1 MKKRTKE
8 EAQKALQEASERYRQ
23 REHAYYRV
31 SDKYKEDSK
40 KYTEQLA
47 EWDRIEGI
55 GKGVDEKTLNDELDR
70 LTKEAEAKGY
80 IWDSEQKRLSSLMG
94 LSASDDYK
102 DLEKQLI
109 DVNNALDV
117 KKRQKVYGIT
127 EDYWRV
133 DGNGLDTD
141 TTLQNLIGADEDA
154 MKYYNRWLIH
164 NGATSNADAEKEIER
179 YIELEAAKR
188 TMEMGRDYPV
198 SAFFMTP
205 LMNLASVAGVPLQ
218 FINGEKNPI
227 AEEAKLL
234 RQGATEGMSESGAF
248 WYNLGGSAIESATA
262 ALIPGGWA
270 LLGASAASQT
280 FNDII
285 DRGGT
290 HADAFIGGLA
300 AGAFESLF
308 ESVSISALKS
318 MKPDEIS
325 ASLKAFAKN
334 MGKQVVTNA
343 EEEAATEL
351 ANILFDTITMGDIS
365 NASLMIERYMAQG
378 MSESEAKRKVAG
390 EFTSQILESAA
401 SGAVMGLG
409 FGLVGAGVGAVRRS
423 NEARGTVKD
432 QRKLDDLIEAGEAVF
447 TGAEYSRER
456 ELLDK
461 IKAHKGSTNMSQ
473 RNRVAK
479 LDRSIDKYT
488 MEKVAPKASSLEE
501 VQKAMS
507 EEALGNVSQTL
518 KNAREAASE
527 VMIGKDVTY
536 NSMPK
541 IVEFDGDGGI
551 VVQGKD
557 GSNTLLSELSFE
569 DDEIYEAYVLATTTG
584 SVENA
589 NRFLEQYRLNSNS
602 STTDVEN
609 LWTAYMGGL
618 SYGQT
623 MTNDSALEEAVK
635 RFASDTMPDTVIKSA
650 FLSGRSLRESA
661 NNKYITLQKNY
672 DKAWKEAGG
681 KESVAK
687 FDDSGLRGLR
697 LDSSQQEYRSF
708 LRTFSR
714 AMGANIEVFASEKG
728 ARKENG
734 SYNRDTNTIRIDI
747 NAGIGKNANY
757 TAIKSC
763 VVNTLSH
770 ETVHNMRVTAK
781 EQYSSLRDYVLSVLQ
796 SDENYDLESAI
807 EAEYEKARAKGRK
820 DFTREDAIE
829 EIVARACEDRLGSSE
844 KLRDFMVEFYN
855 KDKKAANSFVKAVR
869 EFLTRL
875 KLFFENI
882 AKQKSSSEEA
892 QLIADQGKEIVAEL
906 QKRFD
911 EAIMAMREGN
921 IARNAVEAVNV
932 SIDTATESASPIMLS
947 EATWR
952 ESEYVTKEEEAAAAL
967 AKALDVSKADALKY
981 IKNVNS
987 VAKMIANDRA
997 RLDYVASSFGS
1008 AFVSN
1013 VEYGGSFDFTTL
1025 CKKRRVFT
1033 GTFQEIQKR
1042 LGEVALTPDQILEI
1056 RNLLI
1061 KAHLEAP
1068 CGLCYVEGSRANMGK
1083 FATEFIR
1090 LYKRDNPNAWTPKMV
1105 DVNTPDGV
1113 EQMRI
1118 NHPEAYEQYEYF
1130 WNHYGKLKDSD
1141 PALFAS
1147 QQKPK
1152 LYEAR
1157 KAYANEILDRFT
1169 TDTGVDKKNR
1179 NGGIRMQ
1186 SFSDFEIIHAID
1198 TMQIIMDMSRVGL
1211 AGQAYTKVPE
1221 FAKAFGDTGLKIN
1234 LSLIAKGVD
1243 ENGRIIFDDRE
1254 GMPHETAFD
1263 IRKKHSKNVGTI
1275 LVIFNDKQLY
1285 AAMADDRIDFIIPFH
1300 RSQWKKGQYSAM
1312 GLPEGTK
1319 DYTYMQNEKLIKPT
1333 YHEYHGRMVKDK
1345 ASNYM
1350 PNEYWDFTKSG
1361 KENAEAYLKMCAENN
1376 KRPKFYKLLDYDGKG
1391 TYSLKADGSTDG
1403 YWKLLID
1410 FKMYDNDGNGSPQ
1423 MPVRPDFSMGEIRK
1437 MLKEYEGGHDTYP
1450 TAHNVVDEFV
1460 NSFNAQKVAK
1470 SSSLIT
1476 QPVNVGVSLGN
1487 TMFMD
1492 REVVDSE
1499 AYGQGIAKITT
1510 DTTESQRYEILKEK
1524 KITAPFYKGEADKI
1538 ISINQ
1543 KELESQK
1550 LGLVKSA
1557 LVKIASEF
1565 DAFTD
1570 YNIKDVG
1577 VEIRLSKSNLKE
1589 SVSKDATPVQLAKLL
1604 PLLKIAVEHAI
1615 GIESHRNRYYYDI
1628 DTVYFDNLLGAYIDG
1643 ENLIPVRFGLKHS
1656 QNGSVVLY
1664 VVVDQNKIGLEHLSE
1679 TKKDRGLQDSTPD
1692 KTGEGGLRRSVT
1704 YNITQIIPFVNSK
1717 DLLRYIPDKMLNQ
1730 AQRSAKW
1737 EAIAETIIRT
1747 NSKNDRKYADYI
1759 AKGDLRSAKQM
1770 VSAAAKV
1777 AGYDTPKL
1785 YHGTNRFGFTRF
1797 DTGRGHGFI
1806 YGTTNPAVAANY
1818 GGNGNYA
1825 GARAIGKRYISPDT
1839 VEYWNDEIKSV
1850 IQNAESVFGT
1860 KYKVLSDDIRAKIRA
1875 DVYNEVSKVASQ
1887 LDDNFADFDLP
1898 EGIANSMTWVIDLFY
1913 TVQENDNEYFSEDA
1927 DIKAWWLSSLKDS
1940 INHYNEHYPKLREY
1954 LDNHFDEFTEAQKNY
1969 VRVLQS
1975 FEALDAAIDI
1985 EYGYYK
1991 AANPTNEVQLVN
2003 AKTNQNIVTRE
2014 ELQSKVDSVKNV
2026 GAYELYGKI
2035 GNNPLRVDA
2044 NGRDWVT
2051 LVVPEMGDNKY
2062 HSTDVVAEWAKA
2074 NGYTSVI
2081 VTNVYDGGE
2090 LADDYI
2096 FFDTNQVKSADPIT
2110 YDDSDNVIPLSERF
2124 NSNNDDIRY
2133 QERTETPEPSEV
2145 LRELFETNAAFAGY
2159 KSYTASLKKY
2169 QELMQR
2175 VDGYEKQIA
2184 DIDANIARL
2193 RSKRRQSGKG
2203 TRIGDLSDKRIAI
2216 EKKIEQAKN
2225 KMFAMEAK
2233 ELNSVV
2239 RAETKRLVQD
2249 ERTKARLRRYNARK
2263 QHYIESIGKRVKA
2276 MQEKLVKNS
2285 ADHHIP
2291 DALKAPIAELLT
2303 ALDFSSKRSL
2313 QGGAPTKKEADLKA
2327 AVDRITKLTS
2337 GINPEDIPPLDLPP
2351 RFKDQWDEVVRVV
2364 DAYTWGRGKLY
2375 PDKMIL
2381 QEMDVASLRS
2391 LNRALMDIQHAVSVA
2406 NETIA
2411 AANMAPINVLANDL
2425 YSYLKNDVKEAK
2437 VEGKGVWQ
2445 AGKNFITW
2453 ENTLPVYAFDRLG
2466 EVGQKLF
2473 ATFQDGFDKLVTE
2486 VNQIIETTEKTY
2498 TQKEVQSWRKQVYNF
2513 KFDTINGESRT
2524 LYLTTP
2530 QIMSLYCLS
2539 KREQAKKHFAGGGIV
2554 AEDIRISVKGKY
2566 KNSAEG
2572 VRLTEQAL
2580 ERIIGK
2586 LTDRQKKVADELQTF
2601 MTNVCAEW
2609 GNEVTYKRWGIRPL
2623 TEENYF
2629 PIDTKSS
2636 TRDKESTSP
2645 QRNTQLYAL
2654 LNMSFTKQINENAN
2668 NQIIISDIFDVFA
2681 DHSSSMARYHTLALP
2696 VLDFMK
2702 VYNYREKQY
2711 SNTSSTDKSFEEKN
2725 PRDALKDAFGT
2736 AGVKYIEDFLATI
2749 NGANWTRDKDQLL
2762 TTLSKAAKTA
2772 MVGFNL
2778 RTVVQQPTSIVR
2790 ALMYL
2795 DATDLVVSLNPMGV
2809 KKAKDLAL
2817 KYCPMA
2823 RWKSMGYFDIGT
2835 GRGMV
2840 NMIAKTPNWRDSA
2853 IEKSLYLAEKADE
2866 VTWAYL
2872 WKATEHWV
2880 SRHTKFTKGTDAY
2893 YNACGEKL
2901 REVIYRTQV
2910 VDSPLTKSQYM
2921 SSDSAYKKMVSMFAA
2936 EGTVTYNMIQ
2946 AEVYALAKET
2956 KRDNR
2961 KKHALRIVKFT
2972 GIFAAQA
2979 LFLAAV
2985 QSIPDAIRDDD
2996 DDEELGEKYITA
3008 FFENLLSELNPLNKL
3023 PIMRD
3028 IVSVLE
3034 GFTIERT
3041 DAIIW
3046 NKASKAIKAIIK
3058 AIMGDGN
3065 ISVYNTIY
3073 TILAAASTA
3082 TGIGV
3087 SNAIRDVVAL
3097 WNTLME
3103 EIDPSLKIE

>member
-1 MKKRTKE
+1 MSGYSLYKSLTTAEERKKLTRESAIKARELRAQRAKQKE
-8 EAQKALQEASERYRQ
+8 AEAAYKAYADQI
-23 REHAYYRV
+23 
-31 SDKYKEDSK
+31 
-40 KYTEQLA
+40 A
-47 EWDRIEGI
+47 EWDRVENL
-55 GKGVDEKTLNDELDR
+55 GKGIDEKTLNDELDR
-70 LTKEAEAKGY
+70 LTKEADAKGY
-80 IWDSEQKRLSSLMG
+80 IWDPAQKRLSSIIG

-117 KKRQKVYGIT
+117 KKRQKLYGIT
-127 EDYWRV
+127 DDYARVNNSNEDIKS
-133 DGNGLDTD
+133 L
-141 TTLQNLIGADEDA
+141 LGADDDT

-164 NGATSNADAEKEIER
+164 NGATSNEEVENSIKQYKEAKAAERTIE
-179 YIELEAAKR
+179 
-188 TMEMGRDYPV
+188 TGRDYPV
-198 SAFFMTP
+198 SSLFLSAGLNLGGVIDTP
-205 LMNLASVAGVPLQ
+205 KQ
-218 FINGEKNPI
+218 FITGEKNPYTEI
-227 AEEAKLL
+227 AAQL
-234 RQGATEGMSESGAF
+234 RQGATADRNGVDTFLYNVVASG
-248 WYNLGGSAIESATA
+248 LESAVA
-262 ALIPGGWA
+262 AFIPGGA
-270 LLGASAASQT
+270 VILGMSAASQT

-290 HADAFIGGLA
+290 HDQAFIGGLA
-300 AGAFESLF
+300 AGAFEGFF
-308 ESVSISALKS
+308 EHFSIERLKS
-318 MKPDEIS
+318 MKLDEIT
-325 ASLKAFAKN
+325 ASFKAFAKN
-334 MGKQVVTNA
+334 MGKQAATNA
-343 EEEAATEL
+343 QEEAATEV
-351 ANILFDTITMGDIS
+351 ANILFDSLTMGDIS
-365 NASLMIERYMAQG
+365 NAALMIEQYVAQG

-409 FGLVGAGVGAVRRS
+409 FGLGGAGVGAVSRS

-447 TGAEYSRER
+447 TGAEYGRER

-461 IKAHKGSTNMSQ
+461 IKANKASTNMAQ
-473 RNRVAK
+473 RNRVGK

-488 MEKVAPKASSLEE
+488 MEKVAPNAPSLEE
-501 VQKAMS
+501 VKRAMS
-507 EEALGNVSQTL
+507 EEALDNVSQTL
-518 KNAREAASE
+518 KSAREAASE

-536 NSMPK
+536 NSMPS

-557 GSNTLLSELSFE
+557 GTKKALSDMSFE

-602 STTDVEN
+602 STADVES

-623 MTNDSALEEAVK
+623 MTSETALEEAVK

-661 NNKYITLQKNY
+661 DNKYITLQKNY

-681 KESVAK
+681 KESVAN
-687 FDDSGLRGLR
+687 FDDSAIRGMK
-697 LDSSQQEYRSF
+697 LDSTQQEFRSF

-714 AMGANIEVFASEKG
+714 AMGTNIEIFASEKG
-728 ARKENG
+728 NRHENG
-734 SYNRDTNTIRIDI
+734 SYNRDTNTVRIDI
-747 NAGIGKNANY
+747 NAGISNKSNYNAL
-757 TAIKSC
+757 ASC
-763 VVNTLSH
+763 LVNTLSH
-770 ETVHNMRVTAK
+770 ESVHNMRVTAK
-781 EQYSSLRDYVLSVLQ
+781 EEYSALRDFVLSVLQ
-796 SDENYDLESAI
+796 SAEDYDLEAAVQ
-807 EAEYEKARAKGRK
+807 AEYEKAKANGRK
-820 DFTREDAIE
+820 NFTREDAIE

-844 KLRDFMVEFYN
+844 KLRDFMIEFYN
-855 KDKKAANSFVKAVR
+855 KDKKAANSFVRAVR

-875 KLFFENI
+875 KAFFENI

-892 QLIADQGKEIVAEL
+892 QLIASQGKEIISEL

-911 EAIMAMREGN
+911 DALMSMREGN

-952 ESEYVTKEEEAAAAL
+952 ESEYVTKEEEAAEAL

-987 VAKMIANDRA
+987 IAKMIANDRA

-1083 FATEFIR
+1083 FAKEFIR
-1090 LYKRDNPNAWTPKMV
+1090 LYKRDNPNAWAPKMV

-1350 PNEYWDFTKSG
+1350 PNEYWKFYKSG
-1361 KENAEAYLKMCAENN
+1361 KENAEEYLKMCAENN

-1437 MLKEYEGGHDTYP
+1437 MLKEYEGGHASYP
-1450 TAHNVVDEFV
+1450 IAHNVVDEFV
-1460 NSFNAQKVAK
+1460 EKYDSKRTTESWDSDK
-1470 SSSLIT
+1470 Y
-1476 QPVNVGVSLGN
+1476 GN

-1492 REVVDSE
+1492 REKD
-1499 AYGQGIAKITT
+1499 QT
-1510 DTTESQRYEILKEK
+1510 DTSKRYSLKGVVVPTREQLENKPPMALVDLNKPKTHGSFAERRKQILASVDDIIAQPYLNEDTKTFIFLTKKSYTHMFSNQGEVQLTAAENIPEFIKNAVLTHVEDTSHGNSYANKIYTFFAAAKYGETVLPVKLKVKEYK
-1524 KITAPFYKGEADKI
+1524 FVGQELPKNISEYFNNAPQDYASSYDTVILEVEAIEKSPTGSVKDMNLEDSFLNPI
-1538 ISINQ
+1538 ELSEISIP
-1543 KELESQK
+1543 EL
-1550 LGLVKSA
+1550 LA
-1557 LVKIASEF
+1557 LVKGE
-1565 DAFTD
+1565 
-1570 YNIKDVG
+1570 
-1577 VEIRLSKSNLKE
+1577 SKK
-1589 SVSKDATPVQLAKLL
+1589 
-1604 PLLKIAVEHAI
+1604 
-1615 GIESHRNRYYYDI
+1615 
-1628 DTVYFDNLLGAYIDG
+1628 
-1643 ENLIPVRFGLKHS
+1643 
-1656 QNGSVVLY
+1656 
-1664 VVVDQNKIGLEHLSE
+1664 
-1679 TKKDRGLQDSTPD
+1679 
-1692 KTGEGGLRRSVT
+1692 
-1704 YNITQIIPFVNSK
+1704 
-1717 DLLRYIPDKMLNQ
+1717 YIPDYK
-1730 AQRSAKW
+1730 
-1737 EAIAETIIRT
+1737 ETT
-1747 NSKNDRKYADYI
+1747 
-1759 AKGDLRSAKQM
+1759 DL
-1770 VSAAAKV
+1770 
-1777 AGYDTPKL
+1777 
-1785 YHGTNRFGFTRF
+1785 
-1797 DTGRGHGFI
+1797 
-1806 YGTTNPAVAANY
+1806 
-1818 GGNGNYA
+1818 
-1825 GARAIGKRYISPDT
+1825 
-1839 VEYWNDEIKSV
+1839 
-1850 IQNAESVFGT
+1850 
-1860 KYKVLSDDIRAKIRA
+1860 
-1875 DVYNEVSKVASQ
+1875 
-1887 LDDNFADFDLP
+1887 
-1898 EGIANSMTWVIDLFY
+1898 
-1913 TVQENDNEYFSEDA
+1913 
-1927 DIKAWWLSSLKDS
+1927 
-1940 INHYNEHYPKLREY
+1940 
-1954 LDNHFDEFTEAQKNY
+1954 
-1969 VRVLQS
+1969 
-1975 FEALDAAIDI
+1975 
-1985 EYGYYK
+1985 
-1991 AANPTNEVQLVN
+1991 
-2003 AKTNQNIVTRE
+2003 
-2014 ELQSKVDSVKNV
+2014 
-2026 GAYELYGKI
+2026 
-2035 GNNPLRVDA
+2035 
-2044 NGRDWVT
+2044 
-2051 LVVPEMGDNKY
+2051 
-2062 HSTDVVAEWAKA
+2062 
-2074 NGYTSVI
+2074 
-2081 VTNVYDGGE
+2081 
-2090 LADDYI
+2090 
-2096 FFDTNQVKSADPIT
+2096 
-2110 YDDSDNVIPLSERF
+2110 
-2124 NSNNDDIRY
+2124 Y

-2184 DIDANIARL
+2184 DIDDNITRL
-2193 RSKRRQSGKG
+2193 RSERRQSGKG

-2249 ERTKARLRRYNARK
+2249 ERTKARLMYNEKSKERRDNASK

-2498 TQKEVQSWRKQVYNF
+2498 TQKEVQSWRKQVYDF

-2554 AEDIRISVKGKY
+2554 AEDIRISVKEKY

-2601 MTNVCAEW
+2601 MTDVCAEW
-2609 GNEVTYKRWGIRPL
+2609 GNEVAYKRWGIRPL

-2749 NGANWTRDKDQLL
+2749 NGANWTRDKDQL
-2762 TTLSKAAKTA
+2762 SKSFSKVVKTA
-2772 MVGFNL
+2772 MVGFNI

-2795 DATDLVVSLNPMGV
+2795 DATDIVVSLNPMGV

-2921 SSDSAYKKMVSMFAA
+2921 SSDSETKKMISMFAS
-2936 EGTVTYNMIQ
+2936 ESTVTYNMIQ

-2956 KRDNR
+2956 KMHNR

-2996 DDEELGEKYITA
+2996 DDEELGEKYINA
-3008 FFENLLSELNPLNKL
+3008 YFENLLSELNPFNKL

-3028 IVSVLE
+3028 IVSTLE
-3034 GFTIERT
+3034 GFTVERT

-3058 AIMGDGN
+3058 AIGGKGN
-3065 ISVYNTIY
+3065 ISAYETIY
-3073 TILAAASTA
+3073 AVLVAASSA